1 MEQFG
6 NRLRIARKDRG
17 LTLEQLASVCN
28 TSETVLRNYEK
39 ARKSPNVE
47 MLLRIC
53 EALKIS
59 PDYLLQDEL
68 SFNPYEDKLNL
79 YKAMGNLAP
88 ATLSLLRDFLLSI
101 QKDISNNG

>member
-1 MEQFG
+1 MEKFG
-6 NRLRIARKDRG
+6 NKLRAARKDRK
-17 LTLEQLASVCN
+17 LTLEQLAVDCG

-53 EALKIS
+53 EALSVS

-68 SFNPYEDKLNL
+68 SFNPYAEQEEILKIVNGFTPTQFSLLKDFLVSLQK
-79 YKAMGNLAP
+79 NLAE
-88 ATLSLLRDFLLSI
+88 
-101 QKDISNNG
+101 

>member
-1 MEQFG
+1 MDKFG
-6 NRLRIARKDRG
+6 DKLRAARKDRG
-17 LTLEQLASVCN
+17 LTLEQLAVLCN

-53 EALKIS
+53 EALKVS

-68 SFNPYEDKLNL
+68 SFAPYNNKESILKIINELTPSQSNMLN
-79 YKAMGNLAP
+79 
-88 ATLSLLRDFLLSI
+88 DFLASL
-101 QKDISNNG
+101 QKNASM

>member
-6 NRLRIARKDRG
+6 NRLRKARRDRG
-17 LTLEQLASVCN
+17 LTLEQLAVVCN

-53 EALKIS
+53 EALSIP

-68 SFNPYEDKLNL
+68 SFNPYKDKTDL
-79 YKAMGNLAP
+79 YKAMCNLTP
-88 ATLSLLRDFLLSI
+88 ASLNLLRDFLLSL
-101 QKDISNNG
+101 DASDE

>member
-6 NRLRIARKDRG
+6 NRLRTARKDRG
-17 LTLEQLASVCN
+17 LTLEQLAVACS

-53 EALKIS
+53 EALKVS

-68 SFNPYEDKLNL
+68 SFNPYEDKTELI
-79 YKAMGNLAP
+79 KAVGCLSP
-88 ATLSLLRDFLLSI
+88 ASMDQLRAFLMSL
-101 QKDISNNG
+101 QKGDGL

>member
-6 NRLRIARKDRG
+6 IRLRTARQDRG
-17 LTLEQLASVCN
+17 LTLEQLAAACS

-53 EALKIS
+53 EALKVS

-68 SFNPYEDKLNL
+68 SFNPYEDKSGLCQAVGSL
-79 YKAMGNLAP
+79 TP
-88 ATLSLLRDFLLSI
+88 ASVNLLRDFLFSLN
-101 QKDISNNG
+101 QQ

>member
-6 NRLRIARKDRG
+6 NRLRMARKDRG
-17 LTLEQLASVCN
+17 LTLEQLAAACS

-53 EALKIS
+53 EALKVS

-68 SFNPYEDKLNL
+68 SFNPYEDKMELHRTIGTL
-79 YKAMGNLAP
+79 TP
-88 ATLSLLRDFLLSI
+88 TSLSLLRDFLMSL
-101 QKDISNNG
+101 QKDA

>member
-6 NRLRIARKDRG
+6 NRLRTARKDRG
-17 LTLEQLASVCN
+17 LTLEQLAVSCS

-53 EALKIS
+53 EALKVS

-68 SFNPYEDKLNL
+68 SFNPYEDKTGLFASIGSLSPASLN
-79 YKAMGNLAP
+79 
-88 ATLSLLRDFLLSI
+88 LLRDFLRSL
-101 QKDISNNG
+101 QTGDA